1 MYKVGWGFFTMISI
15 CLRIRD
21 VCCVLRQSFS
31 RMTPTQP
38 TIHCGTNY
46 KVILEI
52 STSRKHHID
61 KKLPESEAMM
71 I

>member
-1 MYKVGWGFFTMISI
+1 MYQAAIFFTLISP
-15 CLRIRD
+15 CLKIRD
-21 VCCVLRQSFS
+21 VCCVLRQFLS
-31 RMTPTQP
+31 RLIPTQP
-38 TIHCGTNY
+38 AIQYGINY

-52 STSRKHHID
+52 STSGKHHME